1 MSDRIT
7 FFGGLETTGGV
18 QLLYGRGHT
27 GVLFDCGIAHKD
39 LIDVSSVFT
48 FNPMRATP
56 GREVRQYVLGRMAPP
71 LPQLYAE
78 EQAAAL
84 RPDDLSKIW
93 HGREFPDYDRISI
106 FVGHMHQDHMALLPY
121 LREGI
126 QVYMHRDAYAL
137 YRGMVASG
145 EYADTL
151 ATIVP
156 LDDLAVVDFGAFRF
170 QIVEMDHNTVGASG
184 YIIESDERTVAFTG
198 DWRRHG
204 RHPERIDRFIRL
216 CREKKAELL
225 ITEATKA
232 PAEPGANQKP
242 PRPEAEVLA
251 QFAGVLAEAQGM
263 VYAQLLS
270 RDLER
275 IADFIQLAASAG
287 RQAVMDARLAALW
300 HEALAQGVC
309 ALAGHPAAASP
320 EAVQV
325 LDMTSAGRVLPYASV
340 TLEQLIERKQDYVYF
355 IAYPNIAHL
364 IELESLGDTGVPSHY
379 VHADHPV
386 NPGNSSIG
394 KMISTYGIVAHT
406 IGNGGHAS
414 AADVSDLIEQIAPS
428 TVIPLHSWHPKHLD
442 TRAVPA
448 YYPQRGETAA
458 VADLIGAGVRRCGE
472 DALPSSGAKA

>member
-1 MSDRIT
+1 MATERIT

-18 QLLYGRGHT
+18 HLLYGKGDT

-39 LIDVSSVFT
+39 LIDVSGVFT
-48 FNPMRATP
+48 FNPVRATP

-71 LPQLYAE
+71 LPQLYVE
-78 EQAAAL
+78 EQAATIQASDIGSVWNF
-84 RPDDLSKIW
+84 RDIPKY
-93 HGREFPDYDRISI
+93 GRIGI

-126 QVYMHRDAYAL
+126 AVYMSHDAYAL

-145 EYADTL
+145 EYADTR

-156 LDDLAVVDFGAFRF
+156 LDDLAVVDFGEFRF

-184 YIIESDERTVAFTG
+184 YIIESSDHCVAFTG

-204 RHPERIDRFIRL
+204 RHPERIDRFIRM
-216 CREKKAELL
+216 CREKKVDLL
-225 ITEATKA
+225 ITEATKV
-232 PAEPGANQKP
+232 PAEPGAQPKP
-242 PRPEAEVLA
+242 PRPEADVLA
-251 QFAGVLAEAQGM
+251 QFAQVLADAKGM

-300 HEALAQGVC
+300 HEGAVQGVRV
-309 ALAGHPAAASP
+309 LSNHPAAASP

-325 LDMTSAGRVLPYASV
+325 LDMTSTEYTLPYASV
-340 TLEQLIERKQDYVYF
+340 SLEQLIERKLDYVYF
-355 IAYPNIAHL
+355 ISYPNIAHL

-386 NPGNSSIG
+386 NPGNSTIG
-394 KMISTYGIVAHT
+394 KIISTYGIVHHA

-414 AADVSDLIEQIAPS
+414 AADVSSLIEQIAPK
-428 TVIPLHSWHPKHLD
+428 TVIPLHSWYPKRLD
-442 TRAVPA
+442 TRGVPA
-448 YYPQRGETAA
+448 YFPERGETAA
-458 VADLIGAGVRRCGE
+458 VADLIGAWTR
-472 DALPSSGAKA
+472 PSAQEPLKP